1 MDPSSSRTP
10 APSSASTSTAGEPA
24 TTRAAPVIGAL
35 SAASHR
41 MALRLAGARNELP
54 PRPSPLTFKADAWA
68 SVLEGLG
75 LSDRYADV
83 IRGLREGVDLEILRI
98 TSTAIAINAPSANIH
113 RSALR
118 EVILKER
125 QRGAYIGPFQNAG
138 DVQGVLHNSFQSMP
152 LSLIPKPPDKF
163 RLIQNFSANVGGSKA
178 TNDLIPRSWATTC
191 STFRQ
196 IVGNILSLPAD
207 SEACTRVN
215 AQRSQLSESL
225 APQPFLRRGDKWW
238 VDGEGRRYDESYE
251 DPLRASTK
259 LSRRDGWH
267 YGDEEIKILAD
278 DLSLPLHKP
287 TPWSSIFT
295 YAGYVFD
302 IRERRAGLPASKA
315 AKYRAD
321 LDIWLS
327 SPTHRL
333 EDAQR
338 LLGRLLHAS
347 PVVLDSARHLTRL
360 IGFVNVGVRSNAHAG
375 AERHGGSPLDEDV
388 RWWRERLN
396 GEEVWRSI
404 AQYA

>member
-196 IVGNILSLPAD
+196 IWPALALRTEEGFFID
-207 SEACTRVN
+207 TRVSFGIGPGTGVFGRVGE
-215 AQRSQLSESL
+215 AALDIFR
-225 APQPFLRRGDKWW
+225 ARGFGPLGRW
-238 VDGEGRRYDESYE
+238 VDDILFSGSGNAPSQ
-251 DPLRASTK
+251 ASTPNDPN
-259 LSRRDGWH
+259 S
-267 YGDEEIKILAD
+267 A
-278 DLSLPLHKP
+278 SLWLH
-287 TPWSSIFT
+287 
-295 YAGYVFD
+295 
-302 IRERRAGLPASKA
+302 
-315 AKYRAD
+315 
-321 LDIWLS
+321 
-327 SPTHRL
+327 SP
-333 EDAQR
+333 
-338 LLGRLLHAS
+338 
-347 PVVLDSARHLTRL
+347 
-360 IGFVNVGVRSNAHAG
+360 FFGVETN
-375 AERHGGSPLDEDV
+375 GGST
-388 RWWRERLN
+388 ER
-396 GEEVWRSI
+396 VADTMSRMRTRSEHRRNS
-404 AQYA
+404 AAATAGTTATKRSKFLPTT